1 MADTPKVVTIELLS
15 RVKGSKLEPQVVG
28 TFDIPLEVVPTEV
41 TQPLPVPP
49 LPSPEAKPK
58 DV

>member
-1 MADTPKVVTIELLS
+1 MAELPKVVTIELLS

-28 TFDIPLEVVPTEV
+28 TYDIPLDIVPPEVVLPPTV
-41 TQPLPVPP
+41 LPLPT
-49 LPSPEAKPK
+49 PENTK